1 MMIVR
6 GKPGIARRDACEY
19 VRGRFSFLPAARVAV
34 FVVGGISVA
43 ECVSYSARSSGG
55 DGV

>member
-1 MMIVR
+1 MVVR

-19 VRGRFSFLPAARVAV
+19 GRGRFSFLPAARVAV
-34 FVVGGISVA
+34 FVVGGVSVA